1 MIGSA
6 VGHYRIEAQLGS
18 GGMGV
23 VYRAY
28 DSRLRRR
35 VAIKFLNG
43 VPDEVSRARL
53 LNEARAASALNHPN
67 ICTIHEVAETGEQ
80 TCIVMEYLQGVQLET
95 LIIPGGLPSETFF
108 RYSLQ
113 TSDALMHA
121 HDRGIVHRD
130 LKSANVIV
138 GPEGR
143 LKVLDFG
150 LAHRLPEY
158 EVENATQS
166 FSLLAQPETVAGTLA
181 YIAPEVLKVGKSD
194 ARSDVWSL
202 GVLFYE
208 MAAGR
213 LPFKGLHGLELV
225 TAIMDDR
232 PVPALGPLVPSSV
245 RAIIHRCLEKD
256 PDRRYQHARE
266 VFVAL
271 QSAQAAPTWYSPQ
284 RLSIAIAALLV
295 IAIGAGIAY
304 RRLAPREPLASTSA
318 PPAPSAVN
326 ARRAVAVLGFKN
338 QSGQP
343 EVAWLSTALAEM
355 LTTELAAG
363 EHLRTIP
370 GENIARMKSDLDLA
384 DADSFASD
392 TLARINANLG
402 SDLVVSGSYALIGDQ
417 IRFDVRM
424 QDAHA
429 GDTIAAVA
437 ETGSE
442 NDLFEIVSRI
452 GTRLR
457 GRLGVSELSAA
468 EVASVQASVPSNPAT
483 ARLYAEGLARLRL
496 YDAQGASTLLEQAV
510 SADPKLPLA
519 HSALAFAWSALGYD
533 ERARQSARRAHELSG
548 NLAREDRMWV
558 EGRYH
563 DAMNEHEEAI
573 RTYQALYSF
582 FPDNLEYGLQLAAAQ
597 TSAGQA
603 QDALK
608 TLDSLRRLPVPVRD
622 DPRIDSS
629 EATAA
634 SWLSDYKRQ
643 QIAAA
648 LAVAKGRQQGA
659 RLLVAGALLT
669 EGNAWQE
676 LGDAPKAIANAEEAQ
691 QIYASAGDRGGESR
705 AIRNV
710 GIVKRSQGDLT
721 GARLMYERALAI
733 AREIGDRATTAVVLN
748 NIANVLR
755 QQGSLEAAMKT
766 YEESLTISR
775 EIGDKSTVAL
785 ILNNVAIV
793 HRVRGDFAAAKKNYF
808 ESLAIRREIGEK
820 AGVSTT
826 LNNLANIMGDEG
838 QLSEA
843 EKMYQETLG
852 TSQEIGDKSLIALA
866 WFNMAEME
874 RLQGDLPGSRTLYD
888 QALELRRSLEDK
900 SGVARTLAGIG
911 MTLTAQGRL
920 AEARKSYEEA
930 LSLQQAVGEKV
941 GITRLHYFLGSLTLQ
956 EGRAAEAQ
964 SSLRQAA
971 MQFRELKASDEEAAA
986 LAVLATALL
995 ADGKTQEADRTMEDA
1010 LRLVRNSRNRQW
1022 ILEVGLNAARVEAA
1036 TGKRPAAAAR
1046 LRTLL
1051 GDAGSF
1057 LGLELEAGLEL
1068 GEVEVASGQAAQGRA
1083 RLEAVEQ
1090 RAKAKGFLLT
1100 ASQAAAA
1107 RR

>member
-28 DSRLRRR
+28 DSKLRRR

-43 VPDEVSRARL
+43 VPDEASRARL

-67 ICTIHEVAETGEQ
+67 ICTIHEVAETDEQ

-95 LIIPGGLPSETFF
+95 LIIPGGLPSETLF

-113 TSDALMHA
+113 ISDALMHA

-166 FSLLAQPETVAGTLA
+166 FSLLAQPGTVAGTLA
-181 YIAPEVLKVGKSD
+181 YIAPEVLKDGRSD

-225 TAIMDDR
+225 TAIMDAR
-232 PVPALGPLVPSSV
+232 PVPPLGPLVPSSV
-245 RAIIHRCLEKD
+245 RAIIHGCLDKD
-256 PDRRYQHARE
+256 PDRRYQNARE

-271 QSAQAAPTWYSPQ
+271 QSAQAGPTWLGPR

-304 RRLAPREPLASTSA
+304 RRLAPREQLASTST

-343 EVAWLSTALAEM
+343 AVAWLSTALAEM

-424 QDAHA
+424 QDARA

-442 NDLFEIVSRI
+442 DELFEIVSRI
-452 GTRLR
+452 GSRLR

-468 EVASVQASVPSNPAT
+468 EVASVQASVPSNPAV

-496 YDAQGASTLLEQAV
+496 YDAQGARTLLEQAV

-519 HSALAFAWSALGYD
+519 HSALAFAWSSLGYD
-533 ERARQSARRAHELSG
+533 ERARQSARRAYELSG

-563 DAMNEHEEAI
+563 DAMNEHAEAI

-648 LAVAKGRQQGA
+648 RAVAKGRQQGA

-676 LGDAPKAIANAEEAQ
+676 LGNAPKAIASAEEAQ
-691 QIYASAGDRGGESR
+691 QIFASAGDRGGESR
-705 AIRNV
+705 AIRNT

-785 ILNNVAIV
+785 ILNNAAIV
-793 HRVRGDFAAAKKNYF
+793 HRVRGDLAAARKNYL

-820 AGVSTT
+820 AGVAAT
-826 LNNLANIMGDEG
+826 LNNLANIMSDEG
-838 QLSEA
+838 DLSGAVKVYE
-843 EKMYQETLG
+843 ETLK
-852 TSQEIGDKSLIALA
+852 TSEELSDRSGIALA
-866 WFNMAEME
+866 RYNMGEME
-874 RLQGDLPGSRTLYD
+874 RLQGNLTAARNLLD
-888 QALELRRSLEDK
+888 QALEIRRSLEDK
-900 SGVARTLAGIG
+900 GGVARTLASIG
-911 MTLTAQGRL
+911 LLLTAQGRL
-920 AEARKSYEEA
+920 PEARKSYEEA
-930 LSLQQAVGEKV
+930 LTLQADVGDRV
-941 GITRLHYFLGSLTLQ
+941 GIARIRYFLGSLTLH
-956 EGRAAEAQ
+956 EGRLADAQ
-964 SSLRQAA
+964 ASLRDAVT
-971 MQFRELKASDEEAAA
+971 QFRELKAADDEGAAQGS
-986 LAVLATALL
+986 LARALL
-995 ADGKTQEADRTMEDA
+995 AEHKTREAEHAVQES
-1010 LRLVRNSRNRQW
+1010 LRLLQGSRNRAS
-1022 ILEVGLNAARVEAA
+1022 IFEAGLAAARIEAA
-1036 TGKRPAAAAR
+1036 TGKGAAAVSR
-1046 LRTLL
+1046 LRKLETDARGYL
-1051 GDAGSF
+1051 GV
-1057 LGLELEAGLEL
+1057 ELEARLAL
-1068 GEVEVASGQAAQGRA
+1068 GEVELLSGQAVQGRA
-1083 RLEAVEQ
+1083 RLEAVEKQ
-1090 RAKAKGFLLT
+1090 ARERGFGLI
-1100 ASQAAAA
+1100 ASRAAAA